1 MRERYRKMF
10 AEGRG
15 DDVIDEA
22 LHRILKKS
30 DITPNMRDVAQ
41 QMLDARP
48 P

>member
-10 AEGRG
+10 EEGRG
-15 DDVIDEA
+15 DDVLDEA
-22 LHRILKKS
+22 LHRILERP
-30 DITPNMRDVAQ
+30 DITEAERDVAQ